1 MNLAELT
8 REVKHRMQPTGGRPK
23 VVGTSIYRN
32 IPVTEV
38 DDAVLKAI
46 SMTLSEQGV
55 MATPAQV
62 AAVILQLAIEEYDR
76 SEKKVGKTTFSGFL
90 DGPFS

>member
-1 MNLAELT
+1 MNLAELAS
-8 REVKHRMQPTGGRPK
+8 EVKRRMQPTGGRPK
-23 VVGTSIYRN
+23 VVGTSIHRN
-32 IPVTEV
+32 VPVTEV

-55 MATPAQV
+55 RATPAQV

-76 SEKKVGKTTFSGFL
+76 SEKPAQKSHSLPWGGK
-90 DGPFS
+90 